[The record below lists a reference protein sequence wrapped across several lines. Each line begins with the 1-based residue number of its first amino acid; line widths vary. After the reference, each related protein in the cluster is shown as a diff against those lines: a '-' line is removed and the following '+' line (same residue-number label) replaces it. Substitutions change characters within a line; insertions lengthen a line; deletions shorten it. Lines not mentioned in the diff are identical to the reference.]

1 MWRVHYTAWGIGV
14 EGISRRRIVLLP
26 PLCSLDKPIRL
37 MSCLFHTQWVNC
49 QAEAFLVSNEGRL
62 KTLPVRV
69 SCLAVPDSVFSPSN
83 FLPLLK
89 SLLMFYRSLSAF
101 VLRMDK
107 LRLVRD
113 YFLPYTRRDQPPIF
127 FLTSLEF
134 LLHWS
139 SGWPLQEARW
149 TSVGVWKKGRKADGL
164 KPAD

>member
-1 MWRVHYTAWGIGV
+1 MWRDHYTAWGIGV
-14 EGISRRRIVLLP
+14 EGILRRRSVLLP
-26 PLCSLDKPIRL
+26 PLCSHDKPIRL
-37 MSCLFHTQWVNC
+37 MSFSHTVNELSSRSISLIE
-49 QAEAFLVSNEGRL
+49 QGATWNAARQGS
-62 KTLPVRV
+62 
-69 SCLAVPDSVFSPSN
+69 DSVFSPAY

-89 SLLMFYRSLSAF
+89 FLLMFYRSLSSF
-101 VLRMDK
+101 VLRVDK

-113 YFLPYTRRDQPPIF
+113 YFLSYTRRDQPPIF

-149 TSVGVWKKGRKADGL
+149 TSVEVWKKGCKADGV